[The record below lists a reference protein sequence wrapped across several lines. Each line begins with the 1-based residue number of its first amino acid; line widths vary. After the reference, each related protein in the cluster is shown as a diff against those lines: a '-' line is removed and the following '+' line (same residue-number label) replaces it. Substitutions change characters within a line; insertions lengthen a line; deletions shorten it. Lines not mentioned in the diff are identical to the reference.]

1 MEAVDLRENLINS
14 INTLPSNMLE
24 EMYKF
29 LNFLE
34 YKRFSS
40 PDKEEDTL
48 HSFRDAIKDI
58 KNLKNN
64 DNSVLY
70 EGSLDDMIKELK

>member
-40 PDKEEDTL
+40 PDNEEDTL
-48 HSFRDAIKDI
+48 DIFRDTIKDI
-58 KNLKNN
+58 KNLKSNN
-64 DNSVLY
+64 NSVLY
-70 EGSLDDMIKELK
+70 DGSLDDMIRELK